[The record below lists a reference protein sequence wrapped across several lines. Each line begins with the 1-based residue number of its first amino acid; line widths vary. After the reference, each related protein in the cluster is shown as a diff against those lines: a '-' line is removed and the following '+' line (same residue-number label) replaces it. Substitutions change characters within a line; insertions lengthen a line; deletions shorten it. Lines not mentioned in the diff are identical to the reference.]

1 MTVHLTLGPIQ
12 YNWSRDR
19 RLAFY
24 QEIAA
29 SAVDTVVLGETVC
42 FRRTP
47 FLREAI
53 AEEATLL
60 LEAGKRVVMSTLALA
75 VSAAERADVAA
86 LCGQAELLTE
96 ANDAGALYHLR
107 GRPHWAGPFLNTYS
121 PGTVAVLAANGAEQ
135 VCLPWELSL
144 DSIRHIGRDA
154 AGLRLEAP
162 VFGRVPLAISARCY
176 HARVHGLNKDGC
188 QYVCDRDP
196 AGMTVET
203 LEGADFLRVNGVQTL
218 SGAVHAAI
226 HEVPGL
232 LAAGVESLR
241 LMPEAGDM
249 RAVIAAFRAV
259 TEGQRSLTEA
269 EQEIRAAIGGEVL
282 CNGFLHGVDGTAWVD
297 STAA

>member
-12 YNWSRDR
+12 YNWSREQR
-19 RLAFY
+19 RTFY
-24 QEIAA
+24 RGIASA
-29 SAVDTVVLGETVC
+29 AVDTVVLGETVC
-42 FRRTP
+42 FRRIP

-60 LEAGKRVVMSTLALA
+60 LEAGKQVVMSTLALA

-86 LCGQAELLTE
+86 LCGQADLLTE

-121 PGTVAVLAANGAEQ
+121 PGTVAVLAANGVEQ

-144 DSIRHIGRDA
+144 DSIRHLGRDP
-154 AGLRLEAP
+154 AGLRLEVP
-162 VFGRVPLAISARCY
+162 VFGRAPLAISARCY
-176 HARVHGLNKDGC
+176 HARVHGLSKDGC

-203 LEGADFLRVNGVQTL
+203 LEGVDFLRVNGVQTL

-226 HEVPGL
+226 GEVPDL
-232 LAAGVESLR
+232 LAAGVTSLR

-249 RAVIAAFRAV
+249 GAVIAAFRAV
-259 TEGQRSLTEA
+259 AEQGTDPAEA
-269 EQEIRAAIGGEVL
+269 EQCIRAATGGETL
-282 CNGFLHGVDGTAWVD
+282 CNGFLHGVDGTAWVERD
-297 STAA
+297 AA

>member
-86 LCGQAELLTE
+86 LCRQAELLTE

-176 HARVHGLNKDGC
+176 HARVHGLSKDGC

-259 TEGQRSLTEA
+259 TEGQHSLMEA
-269 EQEIRAAIGGEVL
+269 EQEIRAATGGEVL
-282 CNGFLHGVDGTAWVD
+282 CNGFLHGVDGTAWVH

>member
-1 MTVHLTLGPIQ
+1 MTMHLTLGPVQ
-12 YNWSRDR
+12 YNWSRDQR
-19 RLAFY
+19 RAFY
-24 QEIAA
+24 QAIAG

-47 FLREAI
+47 FLRDAM

-75 VSAAERADVAA
+75 VSAPERADVAA
-86 LCGQAELLTE
+86 LCGQVDLLTE

-135 VCLPWELSL
+135 ICLPWELSL
-144 DSIRHIGRDA
+144 ESVRHLGRAA
-154 AGLRLEAP
+154 AGLRLEVP
-162 VFGRVPLAISARCY
+162 VFGRAPLAISARCY
-176 HARVHGLNKDGC
+176 HARVHGLSKDGC

-226 HEVPGL
+226 REVPAL
-232 LAAGVESLR
+232 RAAGVESLR

-249 RAVIAAFRAV
+249 VAVIAAFRAAADGTASPETV
-259 TEGQRSLTEA
+259 
-269 EQEIRAAIGGEVL
+269 EQTLRTATGGETL
-282 CNGFLHGVDGTAWVD
+282 CNGFLHGVDGTRWVD
-297 STAA
+297 GAAA